1 MSSARRLEIRLL
13 EKIVTAEKPFMVKEL
28 LPALTFTG
36 AALALQAY
44 TGKLSVS
51 ALKDNPWAVVLPYII
66 IIAVFI
72 FAHVSVNAWRIGRE
86 VRAESRRL
94 VDPYPSLVLPE
105 RQPQIPA
112 SRVPRF
118 YVFRLILC
126 TFTAAAFCVCL
137 CLFVWNKSTDDVSVL
152 LIPTPLPSPTAAP
165 LTSPTEPPSPASQL
179 IIKVTPHVV
188 VQRVP
193 GKGEILPSALYGF
206 SVVLY
211 VQNNSS
217 GPVNIRQLE
226 IVGDVPVDF
235 SEYSS
240 TAPDG
245 AMIDDVGVEFSKKQ
259 PYYSISL
266 VAYTDEGRV
275 DSEHGERFLRFDF
288 MENANNYGARW
299 YADSLSDYI
308 GFRHPA
314 TKPKRLTTE
323 PNLKDLVV
331 FREKEKANYQEWRFP
346 KLRSEITS
354 GAVKFIVL
362 VDSTRIPV
370 KPTNVNSVQW
380 TLLADWK
387 STNTADLYFRGEL
400 GRPIDRARG
409 DSDPAR
415 QRQ

>member
-1 MSSARRLEIRLL
+1 MSSTRRLEVRLL

-36 AALALQAY
+36 AALVLQAHA
-44 TGKLSVS
+44 GKLSVS
-51 ALKDNPWAVVLPYII
+51 ALKDNPWAVVLPYVI
-66 IIAVFI
+66 IIAIFI

-86 VRAESRRL
+86 VRAASRRL

-105 RQPQIPA
+105 RQPPISA
-112 SRVPRF
+112 SPVPRF
-118 YVFRLILC
+118 YVFRLIFC
-126 TFTAAAFCVCL
+126 TFIAAAFCVGL
-137 CLFVWNKSTDDVSVL
+137 CLFVWNKSTDDVNVL
-152 LIPTPLPSPTAAP
+152 LTPTPLPSPTAP
-165 LTSPTEPPSPASQL
+165 PVTSPAPTPSPASQL

-217 GPVNIRQLE
+217 APVNIRQLE

-235 SEYSS
+235 SEYFS

-245 AMIDDVGVEFSKKQ
+245 AGIDDVGAEFNKRQ

-266 VAYTDEGRV
+266 VAHTEEGRV

-288 MENANNYGARW
+288 MESANNYGARW
-299 YADSLSDYI
+299 YAGPLSDYI

-323 PNLKDLVV
+323 PNLKDLVT

-346 KLRSEITS
+346 KLRPEITN
-354 GAVKFIVL
+354 GTVKFIVL
-362 VDSTRIPV
+362 VDSIRIPL
-370 KPTNVNSVQW
+370 KTNDVNSVQW
-380 TLLADWK
+380 ILLPDWK
-387 STNTADLYFRGEL
+387 NTNTADLYFRGEL

-409 DSDPAR
+409 DSDPAT
-415 QRQ
+415 QRH